1 MHLHA
6 GEIWEDCFP
15 IPMCDGGVGATA
27 DARYCLLRQVEDEGE
42 SYAFLFAHDSATA
55 LLNTFPNFH
64 IAFFSFFLSPFP

>member
-6 GEIWEDCFP
+6 GEIWEDFFP
-15 IPMCDGGVGATA
+15 VPMCDGGVGATA